1 MLTNDFDI
9 RVYSSTEQLS
19 ADWPDADDKTGSAF
33 FVFQARSFLKAWE
46 ASYGQKSGVQLCL
59 SEVRLHDG
67 TPLLFLPLAITR
79 VYGSRVLS
87 FIDEGVSDYNG
98 PVIFP
103 AAAQLSHNT
112 ATRIF
117 EAVAAAVPSH
127 DLMALNKIPERVE
140 GLANPLWQ
148 ITNRPS
154 NASAHAISLAR
165 PMDEIE
171 RSVQSIRNIKKR
183 DRTLQ
188 QMGEH
193 RFFVAQ
199 TEAERRV
206 LLGAMLRQ
214 KQRRFE
220 ETMVPGF
227 DAHPEKQ
234 RFFEEATEQLAQ
246 YNALH
251 LSALAIGETVLA
263 TMWSV
268 VRNGHYCAMIT
279 TFENGKWSRFS
290 PGKVLI
296 LRLLNELKTDGYMSF
311 DLGFGDE
318 PWKVGLCDQTTPLRD
333 YIRSVTFRG
342 RMSLILAHSLE
353 RLRMTSLYRKLRP
366 LKWQLLRN
374 LR

>member
-19 ADWPDADDKTGSAF
+19 TDWPDADDKADSAF

-46 ASYGQKSGVQLCL
+46 ASYGQKLGVQLCL
-59 SEVRLHDG
+59 SEVRQHDG
-67 TPLLFLPLAITR
+67 TPLLFLPFAITR

-87 FIDEGVSDYNG
+87 FIDEGMSDYNG
-98 PVIFP
+98 PVVFP
-103 AAAQLSHNT
+103 AAAQLSQNT
-112 ATRIF
+112 VMRLL
-117 EAVAAAVPSH
+117 EAVVASVPPH
-127 DLMALNKIPERVE
+127 DAIALRKMPERVE
-140 GLANPLWQ
+140 TLANPLWQ
-148 ITNRPS
+148 LTNLS
-154 NASAHAISLAR
+154 SEASTHAISLTR
-165 PMDEIE
+165 PMEAIE
-171 RSVQSIRNIKKR
+171 QSIRSIRNIKKHSR
-183 DRTLQ
+183 ALQ
-188 QMGEH
+188 QMEGF
-193 RFFVAQ
+193 RFFVAH
-199 TEAERRV
+199 TEAERHAILEV
-206 LLGAMLRQ
+206 MLRQ

-234 RFFEEATEQLAQ
+234 RFFEEATEQLARH
-246 YNALH
+246 NALH
-251 LSALAIGETVLA
+251 LSALAIGETILA

-296 LRLLNELKTDGYMSF
+296 LRLLYALKTDGHMCF

-318 PWKVGLCDQTTPLRD
+318 PWKIGLRDQTTPLRD
-333 YIRSVTFRG
+333 YVRPVTFQG

-353 RLRMTSLYRKLRP
+353 RIRAVSIYQKLRP
-366 LKWQLLRN
+366 LKWQLLRK